1 MTHCN
6 IVSYGTVQLHYKA
19 TKASICC
26 YLPSLL
32 PTHLP
37 SLLFSS
43 FLLSSL
49 TSFLPSFLPS
59 TLPSQLLFHFYTSL
73 ILFQMS
79 LHFLSFL
86 YTLFLSFKSSFF
98 YLFPI
103 LISLS
108 LTVWKTESW
117 TNEQTTLQNRLD
129 KSANPVLTVA
139 TITKIRNDLFKISR
153 SVTDSSSFFSVFTSP
168 LLSTLFFFF

>member
-49 TSFLPSFLPS
+49 TSFLPSFLPPYLLSYFS
-59 TLPSQLLFHFYTSL
+59 TFIHPSYSFRCLFIFFTFFIPYFFLLNPHSSIFFP
-73 ILFQMS
+73 F
-79 LHFLSFL
+79 SFL
-86 YTLFLSFKSSFF
+86 FLLQYGK
-98 YLFPI
+98 LN
-103 LISLS
+103 LGR
-108 LTVWKTESW
+108 
-117 TNEQTTLQNRLD
+117 TNRQPYRTG
-129 KSANPVLTVA
+129 
-139 TITKIRNDLFKISR
+139 
-153 SVTDSSSFFSVFTSP
+153 
-168 LLSTLFFFF
+168 